1 MKKETIIGLF
11 LTAFLLGGCQALEKK
26 QQSGAAVEL
35 HGHYLYQSTLDA
47 LTVGLNSEDSARVAQ
62 QYITQWAKDI
72 LIYDAVNEGMTGIA
86 GDELEQMVED
96 YRRTLYAHAY
106 EEYLINHRMPKNVM
120 DTTVQQIY
128 DQMPDRFLLNE
139 SVVKGML
146 VVVPK
151 DAPNIAKLR
160 KWMREESLD
169 EVEKYAYQIA
179 NGYDLFTDKWMTTT
193 DVIGK
198 MPVEHDALENM
209 LKTKNQIE
217 VSDSLKTY
225 IIQVTEK
232 QLRGTPMPVELAR
245 AEIEKIVLSE
255 RQVEFLQKERDRIYE
270 EAVQRGEVIFY

>member
-1 MKKETIIGLF
+1 
-11 LTAFLLGGCQALEKK
+11 
-26 QQSGAAVEL
+26 
-35 HGHYLYQSTLDA
+35 
-47 LTVGLNSEDSARVAQ
+47 
-62 QYITQWAKDI
+62 
-72 LIYDAVNEGMTGIA
+72 
-86 GDELEQMVED
+86 
-96 YRRTLYAHAY
+96 
-106 EEYLINHRMPKNVM
+106 
-120 DTTVQQIY
+120 
-128 DQMPDRFLLNE
+128 
-139 SVVKGML
+139 VVKGML

-160 KWMREESLD
+160 KWMRDESLD
-169 EVEKYAYQIA
+169 EIEKYAYQIA

-193 DVIGK
+193 DVISK